1 MIIQIW
7 LLLNSFPSILQISLL
22 RPNEIDIVHLPS
34 NTGVV
39 RDMRILPDGLVLL
52 ASLGKRLSLFR
63 CICSY
68 LNCFQDPLFMLFVV
82 NQVPGIYF
90 SATSKNCI
98 LKYDLPVILRLFIIY
113 LPGCSY
119 RCLHMIPSFL
129 IVLHLLKHLI
139 GFVYCIF

>member
-82 NQVPGIYF
+82 N
-90 SATSKNCI
+90 
-98 LKYDLPVILRLFIIY
+98 
-113 LPGCSY
+113 
-119 RCLHMIPSFL
+119 
-129 IVLHLLKHLI
+129 
-139 GFVYCIF
+139 